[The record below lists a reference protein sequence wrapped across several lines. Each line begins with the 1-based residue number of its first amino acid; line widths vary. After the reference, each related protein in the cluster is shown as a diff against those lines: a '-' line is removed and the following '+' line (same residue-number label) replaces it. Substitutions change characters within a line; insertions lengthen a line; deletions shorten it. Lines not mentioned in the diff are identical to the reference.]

1 MRLNKLLRVGPIPRL
16 SLGLVALLISLVMLS
31 ELVFGV
37 LPGRDQQLRQTRQR
51 VAENLALQ
59 ITPLLE
65 VGDTSTLGK
74 TIQQVMARDADIRAI
89 TVRRVDGSVYMQR
102 GGAASASAT
111 SDTAVLAAS
120 PASTLDE
127 LRVGIQSGRQA
138 WGEFAIR
145 FAPSQP
151 TTAKGWLAQPLV
163 QLVLILGVGGFVL
176 VYAYLRRAMQYLNP
190 SASVPDRVR
199 KAFDSLAEGLVM
211 VDPQMRIVLAN
222 RAFRQLHPDAES
234 DLNGQAL
241 DALVWLWAG
250 PGAVA
255 MAGAMAEWAK
265 TLRSDQPVVAKPLT
279 LVQPTGAQV
288 QLLVSVAAV
297 ADDKGR
303 ARGFLITF
311 DNVTAVHQANE
322 ELRSTLVQL
331 EDSRLRIEEQNV
343 ELRRLASRDV
353 LTGCFNR
360 RAFFEF
366 AHALFDQAQQSR
378 TTLCFLMVDIDHFKQ
393 FNDTYGHAV
402 GDQVIQ
408 VVARALSAGLRQT
421 DVLGRYGGEEFC
433 IVLPGLSAAD
443 ATVVAERMR
452 EDIEANA
459 QAAVRG
465 TAVSRITASF
475 GMATLNMQAR
485 TVEAMIDQA
494 DQALYKSKQ
503 GGRNR
508 VTQWQNA
515 AALNAPVSPSGPL
528 PSKASTNPLALV
540 LATAQEGLA
549 QRL

>member
-1 MRLNKLLRVGPIPRL
+1 VTLNKLLRVGPIPRL

-31 ELVFGV
+31 DLVLGV

-65 VGDTSTLGK
+65 MGDTSTLGK

-89 TVRRVDGSVYMQR
+89 TVWRTDGSTFMQR
-102 GGAASASAT
+102 GAFAPSGAGPEPT
-111 SDTAVLAAS
+111 
-120 PASTLDE
+120 STLDE

-199 KAFDSLAEGLVM
+199 KAFDSLAEGLVI
-211 VDPQMRIVLAN
+211 VDQQMRIVLAN

-234 DLNGQAL
+234 ELNGQPV
-241 DALVWLWAG
+241 DALAWLWSG
-250 PGAVA
+250 GAA
-255 MAGAMAEWAK
+255 QGANHSPEAVAEWAK
-265 TLRSDQPVVAKPLT
+265 TLRSGQPVVAKPLT
-279 LVQPTGAQV
+279 LVQPTGTQI

-322 ELRSTLVQL
+322 ELRCTLVQL

-366 AHALFDQAQQSR
+366 AHALFDQAQQGR
-378 TTLCFLMVDIDHFKQ
+378 TPLCCLMVDIDHFKQ
-393 FNDTYGHAV
+393 FNDSYGHAV

-452 EDIEANA
+452 ADIEAHA
-459 QAAVRG
+459 QGAVRG
-465 TAVSRITASF
+465 TVVSRITASF
-475 GMATLNMQAR
+475 GLATLNVHAR
-485 TVEAMIDQA
+485 TW
-494 DQALYKSKQ
+494 K
-503 GGRNR
+503 
-508 VTQWQNA
+508 
-515 AALNAPVSPSGPL
+515 P
-528 PSKASTNPLALV
+528 
-540 LATAQEGLA
+540 
-549 QRL
+549 